1 LHVSAQPYQLLGE
14 PSLVY
19 EPAKDALA
27 LADEYGFAVW
37 RAHGLIERGWAL
49 AELGS
54 PQDGIEMMKKGLAEY
69 EATGAKLRSPY
80 FLGLLADQLGKT
92 GRVVE
97 GLTVIT
103 DAITLAQN
111 TGEGYGL
118 PELHRIKLFLKS
130 RLSQSAKLLSDSPAL
145 ETVSQARACFAE
157 TLETS
162 KQQGARW
169 RQLKAA
175 LSVYRL
181 EMQYGRP
188 DRAQLAEMYSSFTE
202 GHETADLKE
211 AKALLDAVPSR
222 STD

>member
-1 LHVSAQPYQLLGE
+1 MFECFAALALLELGYPDQSDERLARGLTLARELGHPQTLTVALHVSAQPYQLLGE

-130 RLSQSAKLLSDSPAL
+130 RDLSQSAKLLSDSPAL

-157 TLETS
+157 TLHTS
-162 KQQGARW
+162 KQQGRD
-169 RQLKAA
+169 
-175 LSVYRL
+175 
-181 EMQYGRP
+181 G
-188 DRAQLAEMYSSFTE
+188 
-202 GHETADLKE
+202 GN
-211 AKALLDAVPSR
+211 
-222 STD
+222 